1 MNTLTRKQRELQ
13 QREQLF
19 LDTARQIIR
28 EHGVSGLTMEAI
40 AEITEYS
47 KGTVYKHFT
56 CKEDIMCALCA
67 DGIGYL
73 LALLGQM
80 MSFEGRP
87 REKSVIIALSYL
99 LYAERYPEEFDLIV
113 AARNTNIRQKASPE
127 RLEASDNADEK
138 ITHLIKEQI
147 RAAIKC
153 GDLTLQEGVTVDQ
166 LCIGPWA
173 LSLGMIAL
181 YEASDLITSIKFSP
195 MQETLYQQLNF
206 LLDGYQWHP
215 LSTEFD
221 YKQTICN
228 AAKLLENN
236 TDDPSICSTLGILK

>member
-19 LDTARQIIR
+19 LDTARQVIR
-28 EHGVSGLTMEAI
+28 EHGVSGLTMEII

-67 DGIGYL
+67 DGIEYL
-73 LALLGQM
+73 LTLLNQM
-80 MSFEGRP
+80 MNFEGRP

-99 LYAERYPEEFDLIV
+99 LYAERYPEEFDLIL

-127 RLEASDNADEK
+127 RLEASDNADER

-153 GDLTLQEGVTVDQ
+153 GDLKLQEGVTVDQ
-166 LCIGPWA
+166 LCLGPWA

-181 YEASDLITSIKFSP
+181 YEASDLISSIEFSP

-215 LSTEFD
+215 LSAEFD
-221 YKQTICN
+221 YRKTICN
-228 AAKLLENN
+228 ATKLLENN
-236 TDDPSICSTLGILK
+236 TDAPSIGSTLGILK

>member
-13 QREQLF
+13 QRERLF
-19 LDTARQIIR
+19 LDTARQVIR
-28 EHGVSGLTMEAI
+28 DNGVSGLTMEII

-67 DGIGYL
+67 DGIEYL
-73 LALLGQM
+73 STLLNQM
-80 MSFEGRP
+80 MNLEGRP

-127 RLEASDNADEK
+127 RLKATDSADEK

-147 RAAIKC
+147 HSAIKC
-153 GDLTLQEGVTVDQ
+153 GDLKLQEDVTVDQ
-166 LCIGPWA
+166 LCLGPWA
-173 LSLGMIAL
+173 LSLGMVAL
-181 YEASDLITSIKFSP
+181 YEAQDLIKSIEFTP

-221 YKQTICN
+221 YRKTICE
-228 AAKLLENN
+228 AVKLLESN
-236 TDDPSICSTLGILK
+236 TDDPSIHSTLGLLK